1 MKVVRVCLVIDHDR
15 LLGILMTLYDVSV
28 FPSKVE
34 NEVLYGVEV
43 MYFCK
48 VKI

>member
-15 LLGILMTLYDVSV
+15 LCDVSV

-34 NEVLYGVEV
+34 NKVLYGVEV

-48 VKI
+48 AEN

>member
-15 LLGILMTLYDVSV
+15 LLGVLMTLYDVSV

-48 VKI
+48 AEI